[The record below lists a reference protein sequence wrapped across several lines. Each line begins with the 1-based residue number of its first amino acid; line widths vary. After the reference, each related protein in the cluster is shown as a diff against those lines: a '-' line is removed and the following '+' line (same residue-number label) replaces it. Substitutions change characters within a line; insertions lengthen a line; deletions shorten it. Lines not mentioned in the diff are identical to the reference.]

1 MVFPLCLLGFP
12 IGKIGVKPSVWT
24 TFLELDVPPVGVSHC
39 ETKKRSFRNDPKPKC
54 IAPWFLMAFL
64 HSFPGAFFWGSCWTL
79 QQFHLPGAPMV
90 RSGQSKPKLLQ
101 SYGILLGDLLGMFIV
116 HLLKKK
122 IPVRKGGSI
131 TPYEI
136 WWSLLIAWANR
147 TSQSWSLGNLDKSAT
162 LDSGP
167 HVPASRSCEK
177 VSPKPPWPECGGV
190 LGGSSQLVSS

>member
-1 MVFPLCLLGFP
+1 MGTRTLRVHPLVPWFCLKCLE
-12 IGKIGVKPSVWT
+12 KYKNLNN
-24 TFLELDVPPVGVSHC
+24 FL
-39 ETKKRSFRNDPKPKC
+39 RF
-54 IAPWFLMAFL
+54 APWFLMTFL
-64 HSFPGAFFWGSCWTL
+64 HSFPGVLCWGSCWTL

-101 SYGILLGDLLGMFIV
+101 SYGILVGDLLGMFIV

-131 TPYEI
+131 TPYES
-136 WWSLLIAWANR
+136 WRDLMATAHCLANR

-190 LGGSSQLVSS
+190 TPSSWAIYELNL